1 MEPARS
7 AVRGFFPLDEDLGL
21 ESSDLT
27 PHAQEG
33 LVRLA
38 AWVPFGP
45 AAQLLQALLGVQV
58 SKASARRCTLQAGE
72 AGLQEWKQQ
81 TEEIERNL
89 PQVPAGEAKQVMS
102 ADGAM
107 VPLVGGVW
115 AEVKTVVLGEVH
127 ATEAGEAQVQAL
139 SYCSRLTDVPGFEQA
154 TLLET
159 HRRGLEQAA
168 AVAAVTDGAEWLQG
182 FIDYQRADAVRILD
196 FAHAA
201 AYVNAIGDTVRAAG
215 HRLPPRW
222 LEGVLHRLK
231 HEGPERILV
240 HLWHLC
246 QRCGDAEVGKKWQYL
261 SQRRAQMQY
270 PIYRAAGWP
279 IGSGI
284 VESANKLVVEAR
296 LKGAGMHWKPEN
308 VNPML
313 ILRNA
318 VCNDRWEETWQ
329 GRRTQ
334 GRQSRQQKRE
344 EQTRARLHQAVI
356 RLLRLWLPM
365 RLLRSSPE
373 ETTPPSAI
381 SQPSAASPH
390 VSAAPKGR
398 TEAQKRWG
406 RRPISPRGIRL
417 QAEFAKH

>member
-1 MEPARS
+1 M
-7 AVRGFFPLDEDLGL
+7 
-21 ESSDLT
+21 
-27 PHAQEG
+27 
-33 LVRLA
+33 
-38 AWVPFGP
+38 VPFGP

-72 AGLQEWKQQ
+72 ADLQEWKQQ
-81 TEEIERNL
+81 TKEIERNL
-89 PQVPAGEAKQVMS
+89 PAVPAGEAKQVMS

-115 AEVKTVVLGEVH
+115 AEVKTLVLGEVH

-139 SYCSRLTDVPGFEQA
+139 SSCSRLTDVPGFEQA

-240 HLWHLC
+240 HLSHLC

-270 PIYRAAGWP
+270 PTYRAADWP

-296 LKGAGMHWKPEN
+296 LKGAGMHWKREN

-313 ILRNA
+313 LVRNA
-318 VCNDRWEETWQ
+318 VCNERWEESWQ
-329 GRRTQ
+329 GRRKQ
-334 GRQSRQQKRE
+334 GQQTRQRKRE
-344 EQTRARLHQAVI
+344 QQAQARLHRALTQ
-356 RLLRLWLPM
+356 LLRVWLPVSLS
-365 RLLRSSPE
+365 RPRPPKPALPS
-373 ETTPPSAI
+373 TPR
-381 SQPSAASPH
+381 QPTAVPQ
-390 VSAAPKGR
+390 GR

-406 RRPISPRGIRL
+406 RRPISLRGIRL
-417 QAEFAKH
+417 QAQFAKQ